1 MMQNGGDFAA
11 TKAADST
18 LISSGV
24 ESCQL
29 CHGPGRSADVSEVHG
44 VSDFQFN

>member
-1 MMQNGGDFAA
+1 MEQNGADFAA

-29 CHGPGRSADVSEVHG
+29 CHGAGRSAGVDEVHG